1 MATAKKTNE
10 AVDETIVETVET
22 VAEGP
27 AEFSEAWYN
36 EKVPVR
42 LFKDNGKYKDDVFVC
57 VNGRS
62 MLIQRGK
69 TVMVPRKF
77 ALVIEQSDEQRE
89 KAANIIDAKSS
100 EYANEAKA
108 HGV

>member
-10 AVDETIVETVET
+10 AVDETIVETVE
-22 VAEGP
+22 GP
-27 AEFSEAWYN
+27 AEYSEEWLS

-42 LFKDNGKYKDDVFVC
+42 LFKDNDKYKDDVFVC
-57 VNGRS
+57 INGRS
-62 MLIQRGK
+62 VLIQRGK
-69 TVMVPRKF
+69 AVEIERRF
-77 ALVIEQSDEQRE
+77 ALVLEQSEAQDT
-89 KAANIIDAKSS
+89 KTADLIDAKSS